1 MRGTHAGMDFT
12 LQIQRVAD
20 VTIADVS
27 GEFDIYSAPRFK
39 EMFAAHIQQ
48 GDRSFVVNLE
58 SVRYLDSSGLAAVVA
73 LYKKSAASGATLRLV
88 APQPR
93 TKRLLSISGV
103 DRIIEIYNSRA
114 EALAAAQAAPAGK
127 RRDHEN
133 ASV

>member
-1 MRGTHAGMDFT
+1 MDFT
-12 LQIQRVAD
+12 LQFAHAAD
-20 VTIADVS
+20 VTVADVS

-39 EMFAAHIQQ
+39 EMFSAHIQQ

-58 SVRYLDSSGLAAVVA
+58 AVNYLDSSGLAAVVA
-73 LYKKSAASGATLRLV
+73 MYKKSAAAGGTLRLV

-103 DRIIEIYNSRA
+103 DRIIPIFNSRA
-114 EALAAAQAAPAGK
+114 EALAAATSGSNPVAGK
-127 RRDHEN
+127 PPEN